1 MSMNS
6 PAGRRVRTAMV
17 IAQQTPLLLLDGPT
31 TYLDSQHRTDV
42 PDLCAELPE
51 QGRTGQP

>member
-1 MSMNS
+1 
-6 PAGRRVRTAMV
+6 MV